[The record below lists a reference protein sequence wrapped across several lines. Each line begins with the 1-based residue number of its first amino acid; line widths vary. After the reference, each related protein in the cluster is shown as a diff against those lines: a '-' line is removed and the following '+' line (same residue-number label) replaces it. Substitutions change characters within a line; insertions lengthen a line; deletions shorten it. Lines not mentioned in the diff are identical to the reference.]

1 MDTHRSV
8 VTRAIAP
15 ALVALL
21 LTSGSLGCSSTKTV
35 APSAGTGPAPD
46 SPANAVHRIE
56 WTWNRLDPSALDLVT
71 EDFVFALA
79 EGDSAGQPW
88 HGSPWTRAVEV
99 AALTRMFDTTAAV
112 PRMRQLT
119 LQLDR
124 TMIALPDPRPGKNN
138 KWHRT
143 IRSHV
148 DLTAKLDISGGLDVW
163 IVTGNALFFLVRGDS
178 AAIPPE
184 LFARGV
190 RPDSTR
196 WWVERWEDET
206 LSGGAA
212 LRPEPAR
219 NLTLGMLKSLFLPA
233 LPALRR

>member
-1 MDTHRSV
+1 MRTPIPFVRAWF
-8 VTRAIAP
+8 VT
-15 ALVALL
+15 LL
-21 LTSGSLGCSSTKTV
+21 LASGSLGCSSTKTV
-35 APSAGTGPAPD
+35 APPADPGPTPD
-46 SPANAVHRIE
+46 SPANAVRRIE

-71 EDFVFALA
+71 EDFVFAFA

-88 HGSPWTRAVEV
+88 RGSPWTRAVEV

-112 PRMRQLT
+112 PRLRSLALVM
-119 LQLDR
+119 DR
-124 TMIALPDPRPGKNN
+124 TMIALPDPRPGKNP

-148 DLTAKLDISGGLDVW
+148 DLTAHLELVGALDTR
-163 IVTGNALFFLVRGDS
+163 IVTGNSLFFLVRGDS

-184 LFARGV
+184 LFERGV

-206 LSGGAA
+206 LSEGVA
-212 LRPEPAR
+212 LRPEPTR
-219 NLTLGMLKSLFLPA
+219 TFTLGMLKSLFLPA